1 MNRGFWIRDKLA
13 ASGIRLPQGEERLV
27 WLVCFGISLVFWL
40 FVKLDHTYTTRIQAR
55 ISWQLPDSLAWYSLP
70 PTEMAVEISGE
81 GWDLLAQEMWRS
93 DPVLFFP
100 VGSRSQQTISRAEII
115 AQLESQLHPAVD
127 IVWLQLDYI
136 PLHIERRLVRRLPV
150 QVQIQRLTLAK
161 GYAIVDSIRA
171 IPDTVTVS
179 GPLSLVHK
187 LTACPTEP
195 IVAENVEGP
204 LEREV
209 ALQLPQPQLLSVQP
223 ERVRVRIPAERFTE
237 KTLLQPVAI
246 LGDTAR
252 IHIQPQRV
260 QLVFELPVSLYS
272 EVDTSDFLLVADLRQ
287 LAGERRLTTVP
298 LHLMKSP
305 PLVRNVRFIPPAVSF
320 YVVQPQ

>member
-1 MNRGFWIRDKLA
+1 M
-13 ASGIRLPQGEERLV
+13 
-27 WLVCFGISLVFWL
+27 WLICFGISLVFWL
-40 FVKLDHTYTTRIQAR
+40 FVKLDHSYTTRFHVR
-55 ISWQLPDSLAWYSLP
+55 IAWQLPDSLAWYSLP
-70 PTEMAVEISGE
+70 PTETNVEVSGE

-136 PLHIERRLVRRLPV
+136 PLHVERRLTRRLPV
-150 QVQIQRLTLAK
+150 RVQIRTLTLAK
-161 GYAIVDSIRA
+161 GYTLIDSIHA
-171 IPDTVTVS
+171 NPDTVTVS
-179 GPLSLVHK
+179 GPLSLVSK
-187 LTACPTEP
+187 LAACPTEP
-195 IVAENVEGP
+195 LVAENVDGP

-209 ALQLPQPQLLSVQP
+209 AIQVPQPQLLSVQP
-223 ERVRVRIPAERFTE
+223 ERVRVRIPAERLTE
-237 KTLLQPVAI
+237 KTLLQPIAI
-246 LGDTAR
+246 LGDTAH

-260 QLVFELPVSLYS
+260 QLVFEVPVSLYN

-287 LAGERRLTTVP
+287 LAEKSTLTTVP

-305 PLVRNVRFIPPAVSF
+305 PLVRNVRFTPPAISF
-320 YVVQPQ
+320 YVLQAQ